1 MGKNQ
6 AAVCNFGASHDGKL
20 AHKVIVGQ
28 AVEAKPSDAGIQI
41 TAWDGKK
48 LGDVRKIFVER
59 SVETGNLGYPL
70 KSLAKPVDEGNF
82 ARQMI
87 EIERLHSP
95 KFGDYVCRDKLMIN
109 QMHTSFDDAMPDRAD
124 RGFTYAL
131 AQIGEGGLNAVMERL
146 RGNGVLIK
154 FRRVFTCGRQ

>member
-1 MGKNQ
+1 MSKDDP
-6 AAVCNFGASHDGKL
+6 AFCNFFAGDDFKL
-20 AHKVIVGQ
+20 AHKVSVRQ

-109 QMHTSFDDAMPDRAD
+109 QMHTSFDDAMPDRAE
-124 RGFTYAL
+124 RGLADPL
-131 AQIGEGGLNAVMERL
+131 AQVRDSALNAVVKT
-146 RGNGVLIK
+146 GPGDGVLIDLS
-154 FRRVFTCGRQ
+154 